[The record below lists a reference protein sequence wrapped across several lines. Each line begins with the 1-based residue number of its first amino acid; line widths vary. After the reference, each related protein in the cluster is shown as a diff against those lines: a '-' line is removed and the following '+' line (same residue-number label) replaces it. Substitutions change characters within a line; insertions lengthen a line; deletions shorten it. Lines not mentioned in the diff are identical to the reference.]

1 MRKVIICLLLLL
13 SIRTSA
19 QSDFII
25 NTVTLC
31 IAEGRYND
39 AEKFLDSLLRVE
51 PKNIDALMMK
61 GNVLLNFSLM
71 QTPPMNTITL
81 DDESIYSQDLATL
94 KTPTVL
100 IPRDQALKI
109 DRLWRQC
116 IDIDSGRLDIREGM
130 CTLYGM
136 ADMRKELLDYLPITA
151 AAGKAKGK
159 DFVYA
164 LIQYAQLL
172 QDRGD
177 KQGAYEAYKKIA
189 DLYPGISSV
198 WCQLASAYRANGDI
212 TNAKLYADK
221 AFTAPPDMSACGD
234 ALDIYA
240 VLGEYSKVLP
250 VLKIISQD
258 STYPVYSF
266 YDGIYRYA
274 HHDTTWR
281 EQLSKYIKQF
291 PTPPDSDILFTAS
304 LYMLSLQFHDDY
316 HDFIRLLTF
325 ANSDFYTGLIIDKA
339 VHDFKDS
346 IQPYLEQAKL
356 MVDGRNYP
364 KANAIYASIE
374 KKNMDS
380 ELQIVY
386 HMEYGFSLYCA
397 GEYTKAISHFSKITD
412 PAFMVI
418 ADYFVAQSYLKS
430 GNKPKALSYFQVILD
445 SKDESKYSYLSKL
458 TLEKINK
465 K

>member
-1 MRKVIICLLLLL
+1 MRNLLLFILL
-13 SIRTSA
+13 FIDGKALA
-19 QSDFII
+19 QSDIII

-31 IAEGRYND
+31 ITEGKYND

-61 GNVLLNFSLM
+61 GNVLLNYAIM
-71 QTPPMNTITL
+71 QAPPMNTITP
-81 DDESIYSQDLATL
+81 DDESVYSQDLASL

-100 IPRDQALKI
+100 IPKDEALKV
-109 DRLWRQC
+109 DKLWRQC
-116 IDIDSGRLDIREGM
+116 IGIDSGRLDIRQGI

-136 ADMRKELLDYLPITA
+136 ADMKKELLDYLPVITS
-151 AAGKAKGK
+151 AGKVKGK

-164 LIQYAQLL
+164 LMQYAQLL

-189 DLYPGISSV
+189 TLYPGISSV
-198 WCQLASAYRANGDI
+198 WCQLATAYRANGDMA
-212 TNAKLYADK
+212 NARLYADR
-221 AFTAPPDMSACGD
+221 AFAAPPDMSACGD

-240 VLGEYSKVLP
+240 VLGEYTKVLP
-250 VLKIISQD
+250 ALKTISRD
-258 STYPVYSF
+258 SLYPVYSF

-281 EQLSKYIKQF
+281 GQLANYVKQF
-291 PTPPDSDILFTAS
+291 PTPPDSDILYTAAS
-304 LYMLSLQFHDDY
+304 YMLAPQFRDDY

-325 ANSDFYTGLIIDKA
+325 ANSDFYTGLVIDKA

-356 MVDGRNYP
+356 MVDGHNYP

-374 KKNMDS
+374 NKKMDA
-380 ELQIVY
+380 ELQTVY
-386 HMEYGFSLYCA
+386 QMEYGFSLYCA
-397 GEYTKAISHFSKITD
+397 GEYAKAINRFSKITD

-418 ADYFVAQSYLKS
+418 ADYFIAQSYLKS
-430 GNKPKALSYFQVILD
+430 GNKPKALIYFKAILD

-458 TLEKINK
+458 AVEKIVK